1 MTEFPAIDDLPASFV
16 LPERIG
22 PFLVRRLIG
31 QGGMGAVYE
40 AVHERLGKTV
50 ALKILPSPKTVQ
62 PEYHARFE
70 REAKLVGRLDHINVV
85 QATDAGSADGVPYLA
100 MELVDGVD
108 VAKLVR
114 ELGPLSL
121 ADAAEIGRQ
130 AATGLAHAHGRG
142 VIHRDIKPS
151 NLMITSEGTVKV
163 LDLGLA
169 LCADAVAGNNGQLT
183 GATYLGT
190 QDYMSPEQWDD
201 PSLVDAKA
209 DVYAL
214 GCVIHQMLT
223 GQAPFAAVKTSTL
236 KLMAHRSQTPAD
248 LAQRADV
255 PPLFA
260 ALVQRLL
267 AKHPVERPNVSE
279 VQAELATYA
288 TGANLPRLVERG
300 RFSTPEHFDDGAPTQ
315 AVAVSI
321 VPLPVPIFPAAPV
334 KTNRA
339 ASLVLWAMVMT
350 MFAASFVV
358 GLILIFRH

>member
-1 MTEFPAIDDLPASFV
+1 
-16 LPERIG
+16 
-22 PFLVRRLIG
+22 
-31 QGGMGAVYE
+31 MGAVYE

-50 ALKILPSPKTVQ
+50 ALKILPAPKTVH

-114 ELGPLSL
+114 ELGPLSV

-130 AATGLAHAHGRG
+130 AAAGLAHAHGRG

-151 NLMITSEGTVKV
+151 NLMITSDGTVKV

-169 LCADAVAGNNGQLT
+169 LCADAVTGGGIQLT

-214 GCVIHQMLT
+214 GCVIHQMLI
-223 GQAPFAAVKTSTL
+223 GHAPFAAVKTSSL
-236 KLMAHRSQTPAD
+236 KLKAHRNQAPAD
-248 LAQRADV
+248 LTQRSDV

-260 ALVQRLL
+260 ALVQRML
-267 AKHPVERPNVSE
+267 AKYPVERPYVAE
-279 VQAELATYA
+279 VQVELAA
-288 TGANLPRLVERG
+288 FAVGSNLPRLVERG
-300 RFSTPEHFDDGAPTQ
+300 RLVTAEHYDDGEPTQ
-315 AVAVSI
+315 AMPKSMK
-321 VPLPVPIFPAAPV
+321 PVPTIQMAPV
-334 KTNRA
+334 KPSRA

-358 GLILIFRH
+358 GLILIFRHKFTP